1 VSRRTYIFVGPPGS
15 AEIVMTIIEATLG
28 GSVIREPGSDPY
40 LRADPV
46 AVYVSGHDF
55 DDGDI
60 DSPAGTPVPLHT
72 AYPHLIDIRDTERD
86 LQRQQAT
93 ATWIFSAIKHDGR
106 VKAVYIDDMQH
117 VVETYDPHP
126 GAAG

>member
-1 VSRRTYIFVGPPGS
+1 VSRRTYIFTGPPGS
-15 AEIVMTIIEATLG
+15 AEIVTTIIETTLG
-28 GSVIREPGSDPY
+28 GSVIREPGRDPY

-86 LQRQQAT
+86 LQRQEDT
-93 ATWIFSAIKHDGR
+93 ATRIFTAIKQDGR
-106 VKAVYIDDMQH
+106 VKAVYVDDMQH
-117 VVETYDPHP
+117 VLDTYDPHP
-126 GAAG
+126 QAAG